1 MFETL
6 KARYSTWKRYNRTV
20 AELQA
25 LTSRELADLGIA
37 RGDIERIARSAVR

>member
-6 KARYSTWKRYNRTV
+6 KNRVSAWKRYNRTV

-25 LTSRELADLGIA
+25 LSARELADLGIA
-37 RGDIERIARSAVR
+37 PGDIKSIARQAAR